1 MTARVFLLPDLG
13 EGLTEAEIIAWH
25 VTVGEHVSVDQVVCE
40 VETAK
45 ASVEVPCPYAG
56 EVVELH
62 GAVGDVVDV
71 GKPLISIAAAVVAA
85 AGGGAGGA
93 GSSDNRPQGL
103 KAAPEEPADRARLD
117 AAARNGAKIGSGGSA
132 GSGSGSGSGNVL
144 VGYGTAESG
153 GVRRRRVVSG
163 FGGHGGSPRVHGAP
177 VAGSGDGGAVS
188 NGAAGSSDAEGNGS
202 AGAGAASSG
211 ATSGAEGHGS
221 AHGTGAAGSGS
232 MGSGAARDGSADS
245 AAARH
250 VSADS
255 AAARNGSAGSA
266 AARNGSAG
274 GGSASSPSAAKAV
287 PALSG
292 AAVQE
297 RSGAAPR
304 IAVVSPLVR
313 RLAKEGGL
321 DLASV
326 QGTGPEG
333 LIMRRDVE
341 AALAAPAAAPAS
353 LALSSSAGI
362 AELERVPLRGLRKT
376 VAEKLSRSRREIPDA
391 TTWVDVD
398 ATGLMELRAALNR
411 DASARKISL
420 LAVLARICVAGL
432 ARYPELNATVDV
444 EQQEIVRYA
453 DVNLGFAAQTD
464 RGLVVP
470 VVHGAHRMST
480 EELAAEFERLT
491 AAARAGSL
499 PLSDLTGSTFTL
511 NNYGVYGV
519 DGSTPILN
527 HPEAAMLGV
536 GRIVKKPWVVA
547 DELAIRQV
555 TQLSFTFDHRVCDG
569 GVAGGFLRYVADLVE
584 EPARL
589 LRSL

>member
-1 MTARVFLLPDLG
+1 MRAREFLLPDLG
-13 EGLTEAEIIAWH
+13 EGLTEAEIISWH
-25 VTVGEHVSVDQVVCE
+25 VAVGEHVAVDQVVCE

-45 ASVEVPCPYAG
+45 ASVEVPCPYEG
-56 EVVELH
+56 KVVELH

-71 GKPLISIAAAVVAA
+71 GKPLISIAAAVGAA
-85 AGGGAGGA
+85 VGAA
-93 GSSDNRPQGL
+93 P
-103 KAAPEEPADRARLD
+103 APEEPADRARLD
-117 AAARNGAKIGSGGSA
+117 AEAKNGKAKQS
-132 GSGSGSGSGNVL
+132 SGNVL
-144 VGYGTAESG
+144 VGYGTAETG

-163 FGGHGGSPRVHGAP
+163 FGGHGAAPPRVHVAP
-177 VAGSGDGGAVS
+177 VAAPT
-188 NGAAGSSDAEGNGS
+188 NNAPAP
-202 AGAGAASSG
+202 
-211 ATSGAEGHGS
+211 
-221 AHGTGAAGSGS
+221 
-232 MGSGAARDGSADS
+232 
-245 AAARH
+245 AAA
-250 VSADS
+250 VA
-255 AAARNGSAGSA
+255 
-266 AARNGSAG
+266 
-274 GGSASSPSAAKAV
+274 PELK
-287 PALSG
+287 SG
-292 AAVQE
+292 V
-297 RSGAAPR
+297 R

-326 QGTGPEG
+326 RGSGPEG

-341 AALAAPAAAPAS
+341 AALAAPAAAPAQ
-353 LALSSSAGI
+353 SSSGI
-362 AELERVPLRGLRKT
+362 PERERVPLRGLRKT
-376 VAEKLSRSRREIPDA
+376 VADKLSRSRREIPDA

-398 ATGLMELRAALNR
+398 ATGLMELRAALNK

-444 EQQEIVRYA
+444 ERQEIVRYS

-499 PLSDLTGSTFTL
+499 PVSELTGSTFTL

-536 GRIVKKPWVVA
+536 GRIVKKPWVV
-547 DELAIRQV
+547 DDQLAVRHV

-589 LRSL
+589 LRGL

>member
-1 MTARVFLLPDLG
+1 MSSRDFLLPDLG

-25 VTVGEHVSVDQVVCE
+25 VAVGEHVAVDQVVCE

-71 GKPLISIAAAVVAA
+71 GKPLISIAAVV
-85 AGGGAGGA
+85 
-93 GSSDNRPQGL
+93 
-103 KAAPEEPADRARLD
+103 AAPEEPADRARLD
-117 AAARNGAKIGSGGSA
+117 AEARDRAASGNGKAGAAGANGKSAAAGGANSGAANGSA
-132 GSGSGSGSGNVL
+132 KQSSGNVL
-144 VGYGTAESG
+144 VGYGTVETG

-163 FGGHGGSPRVHGAP
+163 FGGHGSVPRVHVAP
-177 VAGSGDGGAVS
+177 VVVPDAPTERKGA
-188 NGAAGSSDAEGNGS
+188 
-202 AGAGAASSG
+202 
-211 ATSGAEGHGS
+211 
-221 AHGTGAAGSGS
+221 
-232 MGSGAARDGSADS
+232 
-245 AAARH
+245 
-250 VSADS
+250 
-255 AAARNGSAGSA
+255 
-266 AARNGSAG
+266 
-274 GGSASSPSAAKAV
+274 
-287 PALSG
+287 
-292 AAVQE
+292 
-297 RSGAAPR
+297 R
-304 IAVVSPLVR
+304 IPVVSPLVR

-326 QGTGPEG
+326 QGSGPEG

-341 AALAAPAAAPAS
+341 AALAAPAVPT
-353 LALSSSAGI
+353 SSSTATGI
-362 AELERVPLRGLRKT
+362 AERERVPLRGLRKT
-376 VAEKLSRSRREIPDA
+376 VADKLSRSRREIPDA

-398 ATGLMELRAALNR
+398 ATGLMELRATLNR
-411 DASARKISL
+411 DASAPKVSL

-444 EQQEIVRYA
+444 ERQEIVRYA

-470 VVHGAHRMST
+470 VVRGAHRMST
-480 EELAAEFERLT
+480 EELSAEFERLT

-499 PLSDLTGSTFTL
+499 PVSELTGSTFTL

-536 GRIVKKPWVVA
+536 GRIVKKPWVVG
-547 DELAIRQV
+547 DELAVRRV

-589 LRSL
+589 LRGL

>member
-1 MTARVFLLPDLG
+1 MSTREFLLPDLG

-25 VTVGEHVSVDQVVCE
+25 VAVGEHVGVDQVVCE

-56 EVVELH
+56 EVVELY
-62 GAVGDVVDV
+62 GAVGDVIDV
-71 GKPLISIAAAVVAA
+71 GKPLISIATTA
-85 AGGGAGGA
+85 
-93 GSSDNRPQGL
+93 DNGPDKLGP
-103 KAAPEEPADRARLD
+103 APEEPADRARLD
-117 AAARNGAKIGSGGSA
+117 AEARNGAAKAGAAKSGDSK
-132 GSGSGSGSGNVL
+132 SGATKSGAVL
-144 VGYGTAESG
+144 VGYGTTEST

-163 FGGHGGSPRVHGAP
+163 FGGHAAAPPRVHVAP
-177 VAGSGDGGAVS
+177 VLPPA
-188 NGAAGSSDAEGNGS
+188 NGTAPNR
-202 AGAGAASSG
+202 AGA
-211 ATSGAEGHGS
+211 TPVAEPES
-221 AHGTGAAGSGS
+221 EPTG
-232 MGSGAARDGSADS
+232 RK
-245 AAARH
+245 
-250 VSADS
+250 
-255 AAARNGSAGSA
+255 NGG
-266 AARNGSAG
+266 
-274 GGSASSPSAAKAV
+274 
-287 PALSG
+287 
-292 AAVQE
+292 
-297 RSGAAPR
+297 R

-313 RLAKEGGL
+313 RVAKEGGL

-326 QGTGPEG
+326 RGSGPEG

-341 AALAAPAAAPAS
+341 AALAAPAVAPGSVTSATSVTSAAT
-353 LALSSSAGI
+353 GI
-362 AELERVPLRGLRKT
+362 TERERVPLRGLRKT
-376 VAEKLSRSRREIPDA
+376 VADKLSRSRREIPDA

-411 DASARKISL
+411 DASERKISL

-444 EQQEIVRYA
+444 ERQEIVRYS

-470 VVHGAHRMST
+470 VVHGADRMST

-491 AAARAGSL
+491 AAARSGSL
-499 PLSDLTGSTFTL
+499 PVADLTGSTFTL

-536 GRIVKKPWVVA
+536 GRIVKKPWVVSGA
-547 DELAIRQV
+547 GGDELAIRQV

-589 LRSL
+589 LRGL

>member
-1 MTARVFLLPDLG
+1 MRAREFLLPDLG
-13 EGLTEAEIIAWH
+13 EGLTEAEIISWH
-25 VTVGEHVSVDQVVCE
+25 VAVGEHVAVDQVVCE

-45 ASVEVPCPYAG
+45 ASVEVPCPYEG

-71 GKPLISIAAAVVAA
+71 GKPLISIAAAVGAA
-85 AGGGAGGA
+85 VGAA
-93 GSSDNRPQGL
+93 P
-103 KAAPEEPADRARLD
+103 APEEPADRARLD
-117 AAARNGAKIGSGGSA
+117 AEAKNGKAKQS
-132 GSGSGSGSGNVL
+132 SGNVL
-144 VGYGTAESG
+144 VGYGTAETG

-163 FGGHGGSPRVHGAP
+163 FGGHGAAPPRVHVAP
-177 VAGSGDGGAVS
+177 VAAPT
-188 NGAAGSSDAEGNGS
+188 NNAPAP
-202 AGAGAASSG
+202 
-211 ATSGAEGHGS
+211 
-221 AHGTGAAGSGS
+221 
-232 MGSGAARDGSADS
+232 
-245 AAARH
+245 AAA
-250 VSADS
+250 VA
-255 AAARNGSAGSA
+255 
-266 AARNGSAG
+266 
-274 GGSASSPSAAKAV
+274 PELK
-287 PALSG
+287 SG
-292 AAVQE
+292 V
-297 RSGAAPR
+297 R

-326 QGTGPEG
+326 RGSGPEG

-341 AALAAPAAAPAS
+341 AALAAPAAAPAQ
-353 LALSSSAGI
+353 SSSGI
-362 AELERVPLRGLRKT
+362 PERERVPLRGLRKT
-376 VAEKLSRSRREIPDA
+376 VADKLSRSRREIPDA

-398 ATGLMELRAALNR
+398 ATGLMELRAALNK

-444 EQQEIVRYA
+444 ERQEIVRYS

-499 PLSDLTGSTFTL
+499 PVSELTGSTFTL

-536 GRIVKKPWVVA
+536 GRIVKKPWVV
-547 DELAIRQV
+547 DDQLAVRHV

-589 LRSL
+589 LRGL

>member
-1 MTARVFLLPDLG
+1 MSTREFLLPDLG

-25 VTVGEHVSVDQVVCE
+25 VAVGEHVSVDQVVCE

-71 GKPLISIAAAVVAA
+71 GKPLISVAAV
-85 AGGGAGGA
+85 
-93 GSSDNRPQGL
+93 

-117 AAARNGAKIGSGGSA
+117 AEARDRAASGNGKAGAASGSA
-132 GSGSGSGSGNVL
+132 GAKAGAANGKSAAAGGAKSGAANGSAKQSSGNVL
-144 VGYGTAESG
+144 VGYGTAETG

-163 FGGHGGSPRVHGAP
+163 FGGHGSVLRVHVVP
-177 VAGSGDGGAVS
+177 VVVPKGG
-188 NGAAGSSDAEGNGS
+188 
-202 AGAGAASSG
+202 
-211 ATSGAEGHGS
+211 
-221 AHGTGAAGSGS
+221 
-232 MGSGAARDGSADS
+232 
-245 AAARH
+245 
-250 VSADS
+250 
-255 AAARNGSAGSA
+255 
-266 AARNGSAG
+266 
-274 GGSASSPSAAKAV
+274 
-287 PALSG
+287 
-292 AAVQE
+292 
-297 RSGAAPR
+297 R
-304 IAVVSPLVR
+304 IPVVSPLVR
-313 RLAKEGGL
+313 RLAREGGL

-353 LALSSSAGI
+353 SSTATGI
-362 AELERVPLRGLRKT
+362 AERERVPLRGLRKT
-376 VAEKLSRSRREIPDA
+376 VADKLSRSRREIPDA

-398 ATGLMELRAALNR
+398 ATGLMELRATLNR
-411 DASARKISL
+411 DTSAPKISL

-444 EQQEIVRYA
+444 ERQEIVRYA

-470 VVHGAHRMST
+470 VVRGAHRMST
-480 EELAAEFERLT
+480 EELSAEFERLT

-499 PLSDLTGSTFTL
+499 PVSELTGSTFTL

-536 GRIVKKPWVVA
+536 GRIVKKPWVVG
-547 DELAIRQV
+547 DELAVRQV

-589 LRSL
+589 LRGL

>member
-1 MTARVFLLPDLG
+1 MTAMATERTQQAREAQVFRLPDLG

-25 VTVGEHVSVDQVVCE
+25 VAVGEHVAVDQVVCE

-71 GKPLISIAAAVVAA
+71 GKPLISIAAV
-85 AGGGAGGA
+85 
-93 GSSDNRPQGL
+93 

-117 AAARNGAKIGSGGSA
+117 AEAKNGKAKQS
-132 GSGSGSGSGNVL
+132 SGNVL
-144 VGYGTAESG
+144 VGYGTAETG

-163 FGGHGGSPRVHGAP
+163 FGGHGSAPRVHVAPVVVPTGAP
-177 VAGSGDGGAVS
+177 AEPKGA
-188 NGAAGSSDAEGNGS
+188 
-202 AGAGAASSG
+202 
-211 ATSGAEGHGS
+211 
-221 AHGTGAAGSGS
+221 
-232 MGSGAARDGSADS
+232 
-245 AAARH
+245 
-250 VSADS
+250 
-255 AAARNGSAGSA
+255 
-266 AARNGSAG
+266 
-274 GGSASSPSAAKAV
+274 
-287 PALSG
+287 
-292 AAVQE
+292 
-297 RSGAAPR
+297 R
-304 IAVVSPLVR
+304 IPVVSPLVR

-326 QGTGPEG
+326 QGSGPEG

-341 AALAAPAAAPAS
+341 AALTAPAAAPAS
-353 LALSSSAGI
+353 SSTGIGTAAGI
-362 AELERVPLRGLRKT
+362 AERERVPLRGLRKT
-376 VAEKLSRSRREIPDA
+376 VADKLSRSRREIPDA

-398 ATGLMELRAALNR
+398 ATGLMELRASLNR
-411 DASARKISL
+411 DASAPKISL

-444 EQQEIVRYA
+444 ERQEIVRYA

-470 VVHGAHRMST
+470 VVRGAHRMST
-480 EELAAEFERLT
+480 EELSAEFERLT

-499 PLSDLTGSTFTL
+499 PVSELTGSTFTL

-536 GRIVKKPWVVA
+536 GRIVKKPWVVG
-547 DELAIRQV
+547 DELAVRQV

-589 LRSL
+589 LRGL

>member
-1 MTARVFLLPDLG
+1 VRAREFLLPDLG
-13 EGLTEAEIIAWH
+13 EGLTEAEIISWH
-25 VTVGEHVSVDQVVCE
+25 VAVGEHVAVDQVVCE

-45 ASVEVPCPYAG
+45 ASVEVPCPYEG

-71 GKPLISIAAAVVAA
+71 GKPLISIAAAVGAA
-85 AGGGAGGA
+85 
-93 GSSDNRPQGL
+93 P
-103 KAAPEEPADRARLD
+103 APEEPADRARLD
-117 AAARNGAKIGSGGSA
+117 AEAKNGKAKQS
-132 GSGSGSGSGNVL
+132 SGNVL
-144 VGYGTAESG
+144 VGYGTAETG

-163 FGGHGGSPRVHGAP
+163 FGGHGAAPPRVHVAP
-177 VAGSGDGGAVS
+177 VAAPA
-188 NGAAGSSDAEGNGS
+188 NGAAAPVAP
-202 AGAGAASSG
+202 AGLVAPAAP
-211 ATSGAEGHGS
+211 
-221 AHGTGAAGSGS
+221 AAGSVERKG
-232 MGSGAARDGSADS
+232 GA
-245 AAARH
+245 H
-250 VSADS
+250 
-255 AAARNGSAGSA
+255 
-266 AARNGSAG
+266 
-274 GGSASSPSAAKAV
+274 
-287 PALSG
+287 
-292 AAVQE
+292 
-297 RSGAAPR
+297 
-304 IAVVSPLVR
+304 IAVISPLVR

-326 QGTGPEG
+326 RGSGPEG

-341 AALAAPAAAPAS
+341 AALAAPAAAPAQ
-353 LALSSSAGI
+353 SSSGI
-362 AELERVPLRGLRKT
+362 PERERVPLRGLRKT
-376 VAEKLSRSRREIPDA
+376 VADKLSRSRREIPDA

-398 ATGLMELRAALNR
+398 ATGLMELRAALNK

-444 EQQEIVRYA
+444 ERQEIVRYA

-499 PLSDLTGSTFTL
+499 PVSELTGSTFTL

-536 GRIVKKPWVVA
+536 GRIVKKPWVV
-547 DELAIRQV
+547 DDQLAIRHV

-589 LRSL
+589 LRGL

>member
-1 MTARVFLLPDLG
+1 MSARDFRLPDLG

-25 VTVGEHVSVDQVVCE
+25 VAVGDHVSVDQVVCE

-45 ASVEVPCPYAG
+45 ASVEVPCPYEG

-71 GKPLISIAAAVVAA
+71 GKPLISIAAA
-85 AGGGAGGA
+85 AGAT
-93 GSSDNRPQGL
+93 P
-103 KAAPEEPADRARLD
+103 APEEPADRARLD
-117 AAARNGAKIGSGGSA
+117 AEARSAAANGKAKQS
-132 GSGSGSGSGNVL
+132 SGNVL
-144 VGYGTAESG
+144 VGYGTAETG

-163 FGGHGGSPRVHGAP
+163 FGGHGSAPRVHVAP
-177 VAGSGDGGAVS
+177 VEVPAKAPPV
-188 NGAAGSSDAEGNGS
+188 
-202 AGAGAASSG
+202 
-211 ATSGAEGHGS
+211 
-221 AHGTGAAGSGS
+221 
-232 MGSGAARDGSADS
+232 
-245 AAARH
+245 AAATTQ
-250 VSADS
+250 
-255 AAARNGSAGSA
+255 NGG
-266 AARNGSAG
+266 
-274 GGSASSPSAAKAV
+274 
-287 PALSG
+287 
-292 AAVQE
+292 
-297 RSGAAPR
+297 R

-321 DLASV
+321 DLATV
-326 QGTGPEG
+326 QGSGPEG

-341 AALAAPAAAPAS
+341 AALAAPVSVP
-353 LALSSSAGI
+353 ALSSTGI
-362 AELERVPLRGLRKT
+362 PERERVPLRGLRKT
-376 VAEKLSRSRREIPDA
+376 VADKLSRSRREIPDA

-398 ATGLMELRAALNR
+398 ATGLMELRAALNK
-411 DASARKISL
+411 DTSARKISL

-444 EQQEIVRYA
+444 ERQEIVRYS

-499 PLSDLTGSTFTL
+499 PVSELTGSTFTL

-536 GRIVKKPWVVA
+536 GRIVKKPWVVD
-547 DELAIRQV
+547 DELAVRSV

-589 LRSL
+589 LRGL

>member
-1 MTARVFLLPDLG
+1 MSTREFLLPDLG

-25 VTVGEHVSVDQVVCE
+25 VAVGEHVSVDQVVCE

-62 GAVGDVVDV
+62 GAVGDVMDV
-71 GKPLISIAAAVVAA
+71 GKPLISVAAVVAT
-85 AGGGAGGA
+85 
-93 GSSDNRPQGL
+93 DNGPDGRG
-103 KAAPEEPADRARLD
+103 AAPEEPADRARLD
-117 AAARNGAKIGSGGSA
+117 AEARNGKAKQS
-132 GSGSGSGSGNVL
+132 SGNVL
-144 VGYGTAESG
+144 VGYGTVETG

-163 FGGHGGSPRVHGAP
+163 FGGHASAPRVHVAP
-177 VAGSGDGGAVS
+177 VVVP
-188 NGAAGSSDAEGNGS
+188 N
-202 AGAGAASSG
+202 
-211 ATSGAEGHGS
+211 
-221 AHGTGAAGSGS
+221 
-232 MGSGAARDGSADS
+232 S
-245 AAARH
+245 AA
-250 VSADS
+250 
-255 AAARNGSAGSA
+255 
-266 AARNGSAG
+266 
-274 GGSASSPSAAKAV
+274 
-287 PALSG
+287 PAEPKG
-292 AAVQE
+292 A
-297 RSGAAPR
+297 R

-326 QGTGPEG
+326 QGSGPEG

-341 AALAAPAAAPAS
+341 AALAATAAAPAS
-353 LALSSSAGI
+353 ASSSTSTSIATGI
-362 AELERVPLRGLRKT
+362 AERERVPLRGLRKT
-376 VAEKLSRSRREIPDA
+376 VADKLSRSRREIPDA

-398 ATGLMELRAALNR
+398 ATGLMELRAVLNR
-411 DASARKISL
+411 DTSAPKISL

-444 EQQEIVRYA
+444 ERQEIVRYA

-470 VVHGAHRMST
+470 VVRGAHRMST
-480 EELAAEFERLT
+480 EELSAEFERLT

-499 PLSDLTGSTFTL
+499 PVSELTGSTFTL

-536 GRIVKKPWVVA
+536 GRIVKKPWVVG
-547 DELAIRQV
+547 DELAVRQV

-589 LRSL
+589 LRGL

>member
-1 MTARVFLLPDLG
+1 MRAREFLLPDLG
-13 EGLTEAEIIAWH
+13 EGLTEAEIISWH
-25 VTVGEHVSVDQVVCE
+25 VAVGEHVAVDQVVCE

-45 ASVEVPCPYAG
+45 ASVEVPCPYEG

-71 GKPLISIAAAVVAA
+71 GKPLISIAAAVDAA
-85 AGGGAGGA
+85 
-93 GSSDNRPQGL
+93 P
-103 KAAPEEPADRARLD
+103 APEEPADRARLD
-117 AAARNGAKIGSGGSA
+117 AEAKNGKAKQS
-132 GSGSGSGSGNVL
+132 SGNVL
-144 VGYGTAESG
+144 VGYGTAETG

-163 FGGHGGSPRVHGAP
+163 FGGHGAAPPRVHVAP
-177 VAGSGDGGAVS
+177 VAAPT
-188 NGAAGSSDAEGNGS
+188 NNAPAP
-202 AGAGAASSG
+202 
-211 ATSGAEGHGS
+211 
-221 AHGTGAAGSGS
+221 
-232 MGSGAARDGSADS
+232 
-245 AAARH
+245 AAA
-250 VSADS
+250 VA
-255 AAARNGSAGSA
+255 
-266 AARNGSAG
+266 
-274 GGSASSPSAAKAV
+274 PELK
-287 PALSG
+287 SG
-292 AAVQE
+292 V
-297 RSGAAPR
+297 R

-326 QGTGPEG
+326 RGSGPEG

-341 AALAAPAAAPAS
+341 AALAAPAAAPAP
-353 LALSSSAGI
+353 SSSGI
-362 AELERVPLRGLRKT
+362 AESERVPLRGLRKT
-376 VAEKLSRSRREIPDA
+376 VADKLSRSRREIPDA

-398 ATGLMELRAALNR
+398 ATGLMELRAALNK

-444 EQQEIVRYA
+444 ERQEIVRYS

-499 PLSDLTGSTFTL
+499 PVSDLTGSTFTL

-536 GRIVKKPWVVA
+536 GRIVKKPWVV
-547 DELAIRQV
+547 DDQLAVRHV

-589 LRSL
+589 LRGL

>member
-1 MTARVFLLPDLG
+1 MSTREFLLPDLG
-13 EGLTEAEIIAWH
+13 EGLTEAEIVAWH
-25 VTVGEHVSVDQVVCE
+25 VAVGEHVSVDQVVCE

-62 GAVGDVVDV
+62 GAVGEVVDV
-71 GKPLISIAAAVVAA
+71 GKPLISIAVAVGAGVGGR
-85 AGGGAGGA
+85 GGGA
-93 GSSDNRPQGL
+93 DNGPQGL
-103 KAAPEEPADRARLD
+103 KAGDAKATAAKAGDVKAAEATAAKAGNAKAAAAKAGNAKAGNGKAAAAEAKAADASAAELNAAPEEPADRARLD
-117 AAARNGAKIGSGGSA
+117 AEARSAAANGKSGGANGTSGGLNGSGNQS
-132 GSGSGSGSGNVL
+132 SGNVL

-163 FGGHGGSPRVHGAP
+163 FGGHGALPRVHSAP
-177 VAGSGDGGAVS
+177 APAPKQ
-188 NGAAGSSDAEGNGS
+188 N
-202 AGAGAASSG
+202 
-211 ATSGAEGHGS
+211 
-221 AHGTGAAGSGS
+221 TG
-232 MGSGAARDGSADS
+232 
-245 AAARH
+245 
-250 VSADS
+250 
-255 AAARNGSAGSA
+255 
-266 AARNGSAG
+266 
-274 GGSASSPSAAKAV
+274 
-287 PALSG
+287 
-292 AAVQE
+292 
-297 RSGAAPR
+297 R

-313 RLAKEGGL
+313 RLAREGGL

-326 QGTGPEG
+326 RGSGPEG

-341 AALAAPAAAPAS
+341 AALAAPAVAPAS
-353 LALSSSAGI
+353 STGI
-362 AELERVPLRGLRKT
+362 AEAERVPLRGLRKT

-411 DASARKISL
+411 DTSARKISL

-444 EQQEIVRYA
+444 ERQEIVRYA

-480 EELAAEFERLT
+480 EELSAEFDRLT
-491 AAARAGSL
+491 SAARAGSL
-499 PLSDLTGSTFTL
+499 PVSDLTGSTFTL

-536 GRIVKKPWVVA
+536 GRIVKKPWVVG
-547 DELAIRQV
+547 DELAVRLV

-589 LRSL
+589 LRGL

>member
-1 MTARVFLLPDLG
+1 MNAREFRLPDLG

-25 VTVGEHVSVDQVVCE
+25 VAVGDHVSVDQVVCE

-45 ASVEVPCPYAG
+45 ASVEVPCPYEG

-71 GKPLISIAAAVVAA
+71 GKPLISIAGAVVGATAAVP
-85 AGGGAGGA
+85 GG
-93 GSSDNRPQGL
+93 
-103 KAAPEEPADRARLD
+103 AAPEEPADRARLD
-117 AAARNGAKIGSGGSA
+117 AEVRNGKAKQS
-132 GSGSGSGSGNVL
+132 SGNVL
-144 VGYGTAESG
+144 VGYGTAETG

-163 FGGHGGSPRVHGAP
+163 FGGHGAAPRVHVAP
-177 VAGSGDGGAVS
+177 VEVPSTPEP
-188 NGAAGSSDAEGNGS
+188 AA
-202 AGAGAASSG
+202 
-211 ATSGAEGHGS
+211 T
-221 AHGTGAAGSGS
+221 
-232 MGSGAARDGSADS
+232 R
-245 AAARH
+245 
-250 VSADS
+250 
-255 AAARNGSAGSA
+255 RNG
-266 AARNGSAG
+266 
-274 GGSASSPSAAKAV
+274 V
-287 PALSG
+287 
-292 AAVQE
+292 
-297 RSGAAPR
+297 R

-326 QGTGPEG
+326 QGSGPEG

-341 AALAAPAAAPAS
+341 AALAVPAS
-353 LALSSSAGI
+353 APVSSSTGI

-376 VAEKLSRSRREIPDA
+376 VADKLSRSRREIPDA

-398 ATGLMELRAALNR
+398 ATGLMELRAALNK
-411 DASARKISL
+411 DTSARKISL

-444 EQQEIVRYA
+444 ERQEIVRYA

-491 AAARAGSL
+491 TAARAGSL
-499 PLSDLTGSTFTL
+499 PVSELTGSTFTL

-536 GRIVKKPWVVA
+536 GRIVKKPWVVD
-547 DELAIRQV
+547 DELAVRHV

-589 LRSL
+589 LRGL

>member
-1 MTARVFLLPDLG
+1 MSAREFRLPDLG

-25 VTVGEHVSVDQVVCE
+25 VAVGDHVSVDQVVCE

-45 ASVEVPCPYAG
+45 ASVEVPCPYEG

-71 GKPLISIAAAVVAA
+71 GKPLISIAGVGAVAA
-85 AGGGAGGA
+85 AAA
-93 GSSDNRPQGL
+93 A
-103 KAAPEEPADRARLD
+103 AAPEEPADRARLD
-117 AAARNGAKIGSGGSA
+117 AEARNGKAKQS
-132 GSGSGSGSGNVL
+132 SGNVL
-144 VGYGTAESG
+144 VGYGTAETG

-163 FGGHGGSPRVHGAP
+163 FGGHGAAPRVHVAP
-177 VAGSGDGGAVS
+177 VAVPVNGSGPSGPSGGS
-188 NGAAGSSDAEGNGS
+188 GSGSS
-202 AGAGAASSG
+202 GAGASRDAAAERKNSSG
-211 ATSGAEGHGS
+211 
-221 AHGTGAAGSGS
+221 
-232 MGSGAARDGSADS
+232 
-245 AAARH
+245 
-250 VSADS
+250 V
-255 AAARNGSAGSA
+255 
-266 AARNGSAG
+266 
-274 GGSASSPSAAKAV
+274 
-287 PALSG
+287 
-292 AAVQE
+292 
-297 RSGAAPR
+297 R

-326 QGTGPEG
+326 QGSGPEG

-341 AALAAPAAAPAS
+341 AALAAPAPAP
-353 LALSSSAGI
+353 ALSSTGI
-362 AELERVPLRGLRKT
+362 AERERVPLRGLRKT
-376 VAEKLSRSRREIPDA
+376 VADKLSRSRREIPDA

-398 ATGLMELRAALNR
+398 ATGLLELRAALNR
-411 DASARKISL
+411 DTSARKISL

-444 EQQEIVRYA
+444 ERQEIVRYS

-491 AAARAGSL
+491 TAARAGSL
-499 PLSDLTGSTFTL
+499 PVSDLTGSTFTL

-536 GRIVKKPWVVA
+536 GRIAKKPWVVDDA
-547 DELAIRQV
+547 LAVRSV

-589 LRSL
+589 LRGL

>member
-1 MTARVFLLPDLG
+1 VSSRDFLLPDLG

-25 VTVGEHVSVDQVVCE
+25 VAVGEHVAVDQVVCE

-71 GKPLISIAAAVVAA
+71 GKPLISIAAVV
-85 AGGGAGGA
+85 
-93 GSSDNRPQGL
+93 
-103 KAAPEEPADRARLD
+103 AAPEEPADRARLD
-117 AAARNGAKIGSGGSA
+117 AEAKNGKAKQS
-132 GSGSGSGSGNVL
+132 SGNVL
-144 VGYGTAESG
+144 VGYGTVETG
-153 GVRRRRVVSG
+153 GVRRRRVVTG
-163 FGGHGGSPRVHGAP
+163 FGGHAALPRVHVAP
-177 VAGSGDGGAVS
+177 VAVPA
-188 NGAAGSSDAEGNGS
+188 NGA
-202 AGAGAASSG
+202 
-211 ATSGAEGHGS
+211 
-221 AHGTGAAGSGS
+221 
-232 MGSGAARDGSADS
+232 
-245 AAARH
+245 
-250 VSADS
+250 
-255 AAARNGSAGSA
+255 
-266 AARNGSAG
+266 
-274 GGSASSPSAAKAV
+274 P
-287 PALSG
+287 
-292 AAVQE
+292 
-297 RSGAAPR
+297 AAPAERRGAR
-304 IAVVSPLVR
+304 IPVVSPLVR

-326 QGTGPEG
+326 QGSGPEG

-341 AALAAPAAAPAS
+341 AALAAPVAAPT
-353 LALSSSAGI
+353 LSSASTGI
-362 AELERVPLRGLRKT
+362 AERERVPLRGLRKT
-376 VAEKLSRSRREIPDA
+376 VADKLSRSRREIPDA

-398 ATGLMELRAALNR
+398 ATGLMELRATLNR
-411 DASARKISL
+411 DASAPKLSL

-444 EQQEIVRYA
+444 ERQEIVRYA

-470 VVHGAHRMST
+470 VVRGAHRMST
-480 EELAAEFERLT
+480 EELSAEFERLT

-499 PLSDLTGSTFTL
+499 PVSELTGSTFTL

-536 GRIVKKPWVVA
+536 GRIVKKPWVVG
-547 DELAIRQV
+547 DELAVRQV

-589 LRSL
+589 LRGL

>member
-1 MTARVFLLPDLG
+1 MTAAREFLLPDLG
-13 EGLTEAEIIAWH
+13 EGLTEAEIVAWH
-25 VTVGEHVSVDQVVCE
+25 VAVGDHVSVDQVVCE

-71 GKPLISIAAAVVAA
+71 GKPLISVAVAA
-85 AGGGAGGA
+85 MVAG
-93 GSSDNRPQGL
+93 DNGPSRAP
-103 KAAPEEPADRARLD
+103 APEEPADRARLD
-117 AAARNGAKIGSGGSA
+117 AEARSKAAVSGGKVGAIGASA
-132 GSGSGSGSGNVL
+132 ASNASVKSGDAAGKQSSGNVL

-163 FGGHGGSPRVHGAP
+163 FGGHGAAPRVHVAP
-177 VAGSGDGGAVS
+177 VVVPAK
-188 NGAAGSSDAEGNGS
+188 
-202 AGAGAASSG
+202 
-211 ATSGAEGHGS
+211 
-221 AHGTGAAGSGS
+221 
-232 MGSGAARDGSADS
+232 S
-245 AAARH
+245 AAT
-250 VSADS
+250 
-255 AAARNGSAGSA
+255 
-266 AARNGSAG
+266 
-274 GGSASSPSAAKAV
+274 
-287 PALSG
+287 
-292 AAVQE
+292 E
-297 RSGAAPR
+297 R

-326 QGTGPEG
+326 RGSGPEG

-341 AALAAPAAAPAS
+341 AALAAPAPAPAVP
-353 LALSSSAGI
+353 LSSAGTGI
-362 AELERVPLRGLRKT
+362 AERERVPLRGLRKT
-376 VAEKLSRSRREIPDA
+376 VADKLSRSRREIPDA

-398 ATGLMELRAALNR
+398 ATGLMELRAALNK
-411 DASARKISL
+411 DTSAPKISL
-420 LAVLARICVAGL
+420 LAILARICVAGL
-432 ARYPELNATVDV
+432 ARHPELNATVDV
-444 EQQEIVRYA
+444 ERQEIVRYA

-491 AAARAGSL
+491 SAARAGSL
-499 PLSDLTGSTFTL
+499 PVADLTGSTFTL

-536 GRIVKKPWVVA
+536 GRIVKKPWVVD
-547 DELAIRQV
+547 DELAIRHV

-589 LRSL
+589 LRGL

>member
-1 MTARVFLLPDLG
+1 VNTREFLLPDLG

-25 VTVGEHVSVDQVVCE
+25 VAVGDVVAVDQVVCE

-56 EVVELH
+56 EVVSLH

-71 GKPLISIAAAVVAA
+71 GKPLIAIGVGV
-85 AGGGAGGA
+85 GAGV
-93 GSSDNRPQGL
+93 DNKPQVGP
-103 KAAPEEPADRARLD
+103 APEEPADKARLD
-117 AAARNGAKIGSGGSA
+117 AEARAAKANANGGGKANGSGNGKSRSKANANGSSGGNA
-132 GSGSGSGSGNVL
+132 NGSGSGKQSSGNVL
-144 VGYGTAESG
+144 VGYGTAETG

-163 FGGHGGSPRVHGAP
+163 FGGHEPAPRAHIAP
-177 VAGSGDGGAVS
+177 VA
-188 NGAAGSSDAEGNGS
+188 
-202 AGAGAASSG
+202 
-211 ATSGAEGHGS
+211 
-221 AHGTGAAGSGS
+221 
-232 MGSGAARDGSADS
+232 M
-245 AAARH
+245 
-250 VSADS
+250 
-255 AAARNGSAGSA
+255 
-266 AARNGSAG
+266 
-274 GGSASSPSAAKAV
+274 V
-287 PALSG
+287 PAKTAPVVPSG
-292 AAVQE
+292 
-297 RSGAAPR
+297 GR

-326 QGTGPEG
+326 RGSGPEG

-341 AALAAPAAAPAS
+341 AALAAPAASAPV
-353 LALSSSAGI
+353 SSGI
-362 AELERVPLRGLRKT
+362 PERERVPLRGLRKT
-376 VAEKLSRSRREIPDA
+376 VADKLSRSRREIPDA

-411 DASARKISL
+411 DASAPKISL
-420 LAVLARICVAGL
+420 LALLARICVAGL
-432 ARYPELNATVDV
+432 ARYPELNATVDG
-444 EQQEIVRYA
+444 ERQEIVRYA

-464 RGLVVP
+464 RGLMVP

-491 AAARAGSL
+491 AVARTGSL
-499 PLSDLTGSTFTL
+499 PVSDLTGSTFTL

-536 GRIVKKPWVVA
+536 GRIVKKPWVVG
-547 DELAIRQV
+547 DELAVRQV

-589 LRSL
+589 LRGL

>member
-1 MTARVFLLPDLG
+1 MSTREFLLPDLG

-25 VTVGEHVSVDQVVCE
+25 VTVGEHVGVDQVVCE

-56 EVVELH
+56 EVVELY
-62 GAVGDVVDV
+62 GAVGDVIDV
-71 GKPLISIAAAVVAA
+71 GKPLISIATTANN
-85 AGGGAGGA
+85 GPEKLG
-93 GSSDNRPQGL
+93 
-103 KAAPEEPADRARLD
+103 AAPEEPADRARLD
-117 AAARNGAKIGSGGSA
+117 AEARNDAAKSGSA
-132 GSGSGSGSGNVL
+132 KSGAAKSGATKSGAVL
-144 VGYGTAESG
+144 VGYGTSEST

-163 FGGHGGSPRVHGAP
+163 FGGHAAAPPRVHVAP
-177 VAGSGDGGAVS
+177 VVVPVVPAAPA
-188 NGAAGSSDAEGNGS
+188 NGTAPNR
-202 AGAGAASSG
+202 AGA
-211 ATSGAEGHGS
+211 TPVAEPEP
-221 AHGTGAAGSGS
+221 TGPK
-232 MGSGAARDGSADS
+232 
-245 AAARH
+245 
-250 VSADS
+250 
-255 AAARNGSAGSA
+255 NGG
-266 AARNGSAG
+266 
-274 GGSASSPSAAKAV
+274 
-287 PALSG
+287 
-292 AAVQE
+292 
-297 RSGAAPR
+297 R

-326 QGTGPEG
+326 RGSGPEG

-341 AALAAPAAAPAS
+341 AALAAPAVAPVVALAS
-353 LALSSSAGI
+353 ATSTSSATGI
-362 AELERVPLRGLRKT
+362 AERERVPVRGLRKT
-376 VAEKLSRSRREIPDA
+376 VADKLSRSRREIPDA

-411 DASARKISL
+411 DAAQRKISL

-444 EQQEIVRYA
+444 ERQEIVRYS

-470 VVHGAHRMST
+470 VVHGADRMST

-491 AAARAGSL
+491 TAARSGSL
-499 PLSDLTGSTFTL
+499 PVADLTGSTFTL

-536 GRIVKKPWVVA
+536 GRIVKKPWVVSGA
-547 DELAIRQV
+547 GGDELAIRHV

-589 LRSL
+589 LRGL